1 MLLED
6 EIHSPKNGA
15 KYMFSGLHHFNL
27 IVADKE
33 KTKAFYH
40 GLLGLEIALETEIED
55 DEFSRGVGLP
65 GTKVLATF
73 FKLPANSG
81 LIETFQY
88 VRPTGSAIPGGAKAN
103 DAGWQH
109 ICFQVDDIEKSVS
122 DLESKGIKFLSTPVT
137 ISRQHPVFGG
147 VKFCYFKGPDGEV
160 LEILQG

>member
-1 MLLED
+1 
-6 EIHSPKNGA
+6 
-15 KYMFSGLHHFNL
+15 MFRGLHHFNL

-33 KTKAFYH
+33 KTKAFYN

-73 FKLPANSG
+73 FKLPANNG

-88 VRPTGSAIPGGAKAN
+88 VHPAGKPIPAGSQAN

-109 ICFQVDDIEKSVS
+109 LCFQVDDIEKTTKE
-122 DLESKGIKFLSTPVT
+122 LQAKGIEFLSPPVT
-137 ISRQHPVFGG
+137 ISASHPHFAG
-147 VKFCYFKGPDGEV
+147 VRFCYFRGPDREV

>member
-1 MLLED
+1 
-6 EIHSPKNGA
+6 
-15 KYMFSGLHHFNL
+15 MFSGLHHFNL

-40 GLLGLEIALETEIED
+40 GQLGLEIALETEIED

-73 FKLPANSG
+73 FKLPANNG

-88 VRPTGSAIPGGAKAN
+88 VQPKGSPIPGGALAN

-109 ICFQVDDIEKSVS
+109 ICFQVADIEKTVR
-122 DLESKGIKFLSTPVT
+122 DLEAKGIKFLSTPVT
-137 ISRQHPVFGG
+137 ISRQHPFFAG
-147 VKFCYFKGPDGEV
+147 VRFCYFKGPDGEV

>member
-1 MLLED
+1 
-6 EIHSPKNGA
+6 
-15 KYMFSGLHHFNL
+15 MFSSLHHFNL

-33 KTKAFYH
+33 RTKAFYN

-88 VRPTGSAIPGGAKAN
+88 LHPAGRPIPPGAKAN
-103 DAGWQH
+103 DGGWQH
-109 ICFQVDDIEKSVS
+109 LCFQVDDIEKTTRE
-122 DLESKGIKFLSTPVT
+122 LAAKGIKFLSTPVT
-137 ISRQHPVFGG
+137 ISRQHPFFAG
-147 VKFCYFKGPDGEV
+147 VRFCYFLGPDGEV

>member
-1 MLLED
+1 
-6 EIHSPKNGA
+6 
-15 KYMFSGLHHFNL
+15 MFSGLHHFNL

-33 KTKAFYH
+33 STKAFYH
-40 GLLGLEIALETEIED
+40 GQLGLEIALETEIED
-55 DEFSRGVGLP
+55 EEFSRGVGLP

-73 FKLPANSG
+73 FKLPANTG

-88 VRPTGSAIPGGAKAN
+88 VRPPGHAISSDAKAN

-109 ICFQVDDIEKSVS
+109 ICFQVDDIEKTVS
-122 DLESKGIKFLSTPVT
+122 DLQAKGIKFLSTPVT
-137 ISRQHPVFGG
+137 ISRDHPFFAG

>member
-1 MLLED
+1 
-6 EIHSPKNGA
+6 
-15 KYMFSGLHHFNL
+15 MFTGLHHFNL

-33 KTKAFYH
+33 RTKAFYH

-73 FKLPANSG
+73 FKLPSNNG

-88 VRPTGSAIPGGAKAN
+88 VHPAGKPIPSGAKAN
-103 DAGWQH
+103 DGGWQH
-109 ICFQVDDIEKSVS
+109 LCFQVDDIEKTVEE
-122 DLESKGIKFLSTPVT
+122 LNAKGITFLSTPVT
-137 ISRQHPVFGG
+137 ISPQHPFFSG
-147 VKFCYFKGPDGEV
+147 VRFCYFRGPDGEV

>member
-1 MLLED
+1 MLT
-6 EIHSPKNGA
+6 
-15 KYMFSGLHHFNL
+15 GLHHFNL

-33 KTKAFYH
+33 KTKAFYN

-55 DEFSRGVGLP
+55 EEFSRGVGLP

-73 FKLPANSG
+73 FKLPANTG

-88 VRPTGSAIPGGAKAN
+88 VHPAGHPIPSDAKAN

-109 ICFQVDDIEKSVS
+109 LCFQVDDIEKTTRE
-122 DLESKGIKFLSTPVT
+122 LEAKGTKFLSTPVT
-137 ISRQHPVFGG
+137 ISRLHPFFAG
-147 VKFCYFKGPDGEV
+147 VRFCYFLGPDREV